1 MARLPNSQSTALI
14 SQRDTVSAGL
24 PPDAQPKSVVYEYPW
39 EYFAVKNGEW
49 DKLTK
54 AEQTLGATVFKA
66 LHPNET
72 IPRSGKEV
80 LGTKPDLIHIDEEKP
95 TVPRRIVK
103 PESKKQYLSTM
114 SVLSVIEGFVVLLD
128 EDEKFKLLTKLATE
142 LGMEIE

>member
-49 DKLTK
+49 DKLTN
-54 AEQTLGATVFKA
+54 AERTLGATVFKA
-66 LHPNET
+66 LHPNEPVPRGVKDVVDT
-72 IPRSGKEV
+72 KQDIPSTEGQPA
-80 LGTKPDLIHIDEEKP
+80 T
-95 TVPRRIVK
+95 PRRIVK
-103 PESKKQYLSTM
+103 HRVTSAAPNKGAIPA
-114 SVLSVIEGFVVLLD
+114 IEALLPLLD
-128 EDEKFKLLTKLATE
+128 NGDKMQLLTKLATE

>member
-49 DKLTK
+49 EKLTK

-80 LGTKPDLIHIDEEKP
+80 VGTKPDTLLIHRGKP
-95 TVPRRIVK
+95 VAHHRIVK
-103 PESKKQYLSTM
+103 KESKKKYMSTM
-114 SVLSVIEGFVVLLD
+114 SVLSVIEGFVALLD
-128 EDEKFKLLTKLATE
+128 EDAKFKLLTKLATE

>member
-49 DKLTK
+49 DKLTN
-54 AEQTLGATVFKA
+54 AERTLGATVFKA
-66 LHPNET
+66 LHPNEPV
-72 IPRSGKEV
+72 PRSGKEV
-80 LGTKPDLIHIDEEKP
+80 LGTKPDLIRIDEEKP
-95 TVPRRIVK
+95 AAPRRIVK
-103 PESKKQYLSTM
+103 QRLEQFKPNKGAIPA
-114 SVLSVIEGFVVLLD
+114 IEALLPLLD
-128 EDEKFKLLTKLATE
+128 NDDKMQLLTKLATE